1 MIFMEPEKI
10 QNNKESD
17 RGGRWFSPRRID
29 PRRYLWVLGAFVILG
44 VVGGYA
50 YYALIGCKTGSC
62 GITSNPYLSMLWG
75 GLLGYLLTDFFVKK
89 TA

>member
-1 MIFMEPEKI
+1 MESEKNPTI
-10 QNNKESD
+10 QESE

-29 PRRYLWVLGAFVILG
+29 SRRYLWVLGAFVILG

-50 YYALIGCKTGSC
+50 YYALIGCQTGSC

-75 GLLGYLLTDFFVKK
+75 GLLGYLLPDFFVKK
-89 TA
+89 SD